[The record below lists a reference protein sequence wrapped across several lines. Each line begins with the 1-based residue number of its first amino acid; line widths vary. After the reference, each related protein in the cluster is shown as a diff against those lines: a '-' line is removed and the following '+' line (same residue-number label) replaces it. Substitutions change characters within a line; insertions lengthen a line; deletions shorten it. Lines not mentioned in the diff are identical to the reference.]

1 MWSLTSSN
9 FRQTN
14 KPGNFRTVKLPTHSI
29 RKLPLL
35 PKLNAAE
42 SLHMVN
48 ETHNYFIFIDFK
60 NKQTNKNIQASKEE
74 MKWHPN
80 IEVVAL

>member
-1 MWSLTSSN
+1 MWSLTNSN

-14 KPGNFRTVKLPTHSI
+14 KPGDFKTVKLMTHSI

-42 SLHMVN
+42 GFHRVN
-48 ETHNYFIFIDFK
+48 EMHNYFILTDFK
-60 NKQTNKNIQASKEE
+60 NKKNPKHTG
-74 MKWHPN
+74 K
-80 IEVVAL
+80 